1 MALHLWRMYQFAE
14 FTEVMRP
21 RGDTKIIDL
30 LNKIQIGNAD
40 EDVQKQIRERFKE
53 GSDISNMLYISNSQ
67 TQP

>member
-1 MALHLWRMYQFAE
+1 MYQFAE